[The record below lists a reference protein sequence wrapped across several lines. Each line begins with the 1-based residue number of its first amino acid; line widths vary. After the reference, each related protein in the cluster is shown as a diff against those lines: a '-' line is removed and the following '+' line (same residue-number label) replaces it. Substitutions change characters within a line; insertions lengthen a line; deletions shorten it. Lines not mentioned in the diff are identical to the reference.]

1 MPELINPLAGYRD
14 AYNLLE
20 GQAQDGARRQAGNA
34 LAGGNYQGAQDALYG
49 RGMLDEGL
57 AVQQR
62 QFGVQDREMGQ
73 QAAQAEAEKKAAAE
87 RAQKGISI
95 LTGMAD
101 LPDDQIDGAY
111 QSVLRPYLVETLDPG
126 MMARVDAAPK
136 TRENV
141 RLLLTA
147 MGAEAEKLQMFNLG
161 GGRGVVALD
170 ARGQRVEGA
179 GYTPDPNQE
188 PPQTVEGPDGLYERQ
203 PDGQWEKVATFGPA
217 PKAFAP
223 PRPRMGGSGAPPAQ
237 SGGLQSMTD
246 EQLAAA
252 IAAMGGR

>member
-73 QAAQAEAEKKAAAE
+73 QAAQAEAEKKASGE
-87 RAQKGISI
+87 RTQKGMAI
-95 LTGMAD
+95 LGWMAGQ
-101 LPDDQIDGAY
+101 PEDQLDAIY
-111 QSVLRPYLVETLDPG
+111 SSTLRPWLAETLDPE

-136 TRENV
+136 TLANV
-141 RLLLTA
+141 NLLRAAL
-147 MGAEAEKLQMFNLG
+147 GAEAEKLTGVSL
-161 GGRGVVALD
+161 GRG
-170 ARGQRVEGA
+170 GYGA
-179 GYTPDPNQE
+179 FDPTAGTLEVLREPMQE
-188 PPQTVEGPDGLYERQ
+188 PDDAPTGYRWTESGDLAVING
-203 PDGQWEKVATFGPA
+203 GPA
-217 PKAFAP
+217 DPRVAGALAGSKRAP
-223 PRPRMGGSGAPPAQ
+223 PRPRAPGGSGGGGAASSMSTAELLALAQ
-237 SGGLQSMTD
+237 
-246 EQLAAA
+246 
-252 IAAMGGR
+252 GR

>member
-73 QAAQAEAEKKAAAE
+73 QAAQAEAEKKASGE
-87 RAQKGISI
+87 RAQQAIGI
-95 LTGMAD
+95 LTRMKT
-101 LPDDQIDGAY
+101 LPPEQLDGAY
-111 QSVLRPYLVETLDPG
+111 QSFLRPFLEQTLTPE
-126 MMARVDAAPK
+126 MMAQVDAAPK
-136 TRENV
+136 TPENV
-141 RLLLTA
+141 DLLLTA
-147 MGAEAEKLQMFNLG
+147 MGAEAEKLQIFNLG
-161 GGRGVVALD
+161 GDRGVVAFD

-179 GYTPDPNQE
+179 GYQPE
-188 PPQTVEGPDGLYERQ
+188 PEPEAPQVVEGPDGLYERQ
-203 PDGQWEKVATFGPA
+203 PDGQWKRVAAFGAA
-217 PKAFAP
+217 PKMFAP
-223 PRPRMGGSGAPPAQ
+223 QRPSGGVQASGQPPRSFGSGAEP
-237 SGGLQSMTD
+237 
-246 EQLAAA
+246 EW
-252 IAAMGGR
+252 